1 MNPVRN
7 STKYSLFTSVLNMKI
22 SNGVK
27 NKGFTIVE
35 SLVAIS
41 ILVGVI
47 IGTTS
52 AIQIGISS
60 YIFSKDQIIAFYLAQ
75 EGFEQIRNIRDENG
89 IKGQGWLTGLSDC
102 FSACTVDPVVN
113 SAPIACGAPGSCP
126 ALRQD
131 SVTGFFGY
139 NLAWPATI
147 FRRQVVLANVN
158 ANEISVTVTVN
169 WSKGIVNRQFIARE
183 NLLDWQ

>member
-75 EGFEQIRNIRDENG
+75 DGFEQIRNIRDENG
-89 IKGQGWLTGLSDC
+89 LKSQPWLTGLSDC
-102 FSACTVDPVVN
+102 FLACRVDPVA
-113 SAPIACGAPGSCP
+113 SPIPVACGSLYKP
-126 ALRQD
+126 R
-131 SVTGFFGY
+131 
-139 NLAWPATI
+139 
-147 FRRQVVLANVN
+147 
-158 ANEISVTVTVN
+158 
-169 WSKGIVNRQFIARE
+169 
-183 NLLDWQ
+183 